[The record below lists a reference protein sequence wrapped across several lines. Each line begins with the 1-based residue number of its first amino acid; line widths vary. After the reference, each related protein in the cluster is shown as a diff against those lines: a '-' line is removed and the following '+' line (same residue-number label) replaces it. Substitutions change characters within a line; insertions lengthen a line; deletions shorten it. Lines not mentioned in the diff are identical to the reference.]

1 MSRNPI
7 TPIEGSNLVRTG
19 GQQFLAPV
27 EPTHLVKY
35 KGLPKIGNAIDI
47 SRVPKQTKY
56 KLEPPLLNRE
66 FKPTI
71 TTGHLADEYNS
82 FEENQIYVSPELQ
95 EVYKKEG
102 LWDEIIKYNDL
113 LDERAANLVGYDKE
127 MSQSELD
134 SNYSKIVALRNTI
147 MSSSA
152 ELDSKLQPIDTA
164 VGPAVPPNENPVGPR
179 TPDEPVGP
187 DLTDDTDAIVDYE
200 VNQEIDTSML
210 EGVGTLRAEAVDPA
224 EVSLFLNS
232 NAEARR
238 QQQMFNQF
246 SRVEPG
252 NGLGSMKS
260 NPLRQHNAIT
270 DAKQFSHTLANAPK
284 YNPTLGREY
293 HSPVIVPSLEAVEN
307 KNRGNQNQPYFINT
321 IQSTYGKVDWEED
334 GTRSN
339 YLMSGHF
346 TPEKINSNNWR
357 SWDNPYSIYH
367 PELELSRYRF
377 RPTEI
382 PELRN
387 DGFSFGLHNI
397 KPSMQ
402 GNILYGNKQTGYD
415 FTPLIRDDK
424 WASKATVKSNLDI
437 SSQRI
442 ISSRM

>member
-19 GQQFLAPV
+19 QSLAPV
-27 EPTHLVKY
+27 TPTNLIKY
-35 KGLPKIGNAIDI
+35 KGIPKIGNAIEA
-47 SRVPKQTKY
+47 PKQTKY

-152 ELDSKLQPIDTA
+152 ELDNRLQPIDTPI
-164 VGPAVPPNENPVGPR
+164 GIPNTE
-179 TPDEPVGP
+179 EP
-187 DLTDDTDAIVDYE
+187 TDDTDAIVDYE
-200 VNQEIDTSML
+200 VNQEIDTSGL
-210 EGVGTLRAEAVDPA
+210 EGVGTQRASVVDPA
-224 EVSLFLNS
+224 EVSLFIS
-232 NAEARR
+232 SSVEAKQEQKR
-238 QQQMFNQF
+238 FDQF
-246 SRVEPG
+246 SRVAPG
-252 NGLGSMKS
+252 NGLGSMKD
-260 NPLRQHNAIT
+260 NLLRQQNAISET
-270 DAKQFSHTLANAPK
+270 RQFSHTLADAPR
-284 YNPTLGREY
+284 YNPTLGRNY
-293 HSPVIVPSLEAVEN
+293 NSPVIVPSLEAVEN
-307 KNRGNQNQPYFINT
+307 KNRGNQNQPYRINT
-321 IQSTYGKVDWEED
+321 IQTDFGKVNWEED

-346 TPEKINSNNWR
+346 TPEKINSSNWKAY
-357 SWDNPYSIYH
+357 DNPYSIYH

-387 DGFSFGLHNI
+387 DGFSFGLHNV

-415 FTPLIRDDK
+415 FTHLMRDDK
-424 WASKATVKSNLDI
+424 YASKATVKSNLDI